1 MIKIV
6 HNNIWK
12 VASLKMTLLTF
23 HNRSGSRGSKS
34 NNVYMTPDWRD
45 FTGDPAEDIATI
57 IARYCY
63 LECLVHPVLHL
74 E

>member
-1 MIKIV
+1 
-6 HNNIWK
+6 
-12 VASLKMTLLTF
+12 
-23 HNRSGSRGSKS
+23 
-34 NNVYMTPDWRD
+34 MTPDWRD

-74 E
+74 EQVKIKFRIIKLTDKSVLIAFYVLKLLNPF